1 MSYRLDEGKGRCTY
15 HIGVEDD
22 GCHSLLDYS
31 AVSESAWVLESIAR
45 SLNAVILERK
55 MIQKEINND
64 EDGNLKLVDNVNE
77 VIVVNEPPVLGRL
90 DNGFHHED
98 EKEEK
103 SCGNEVDD
111 VSESNTMAKL
121 SAADGVYT
129 RCELTIQRIETHLL
143 DPSPLSLS
151 SLSRG
156 SSFGEGV
163 EGAVDATTMK
173 KENVCPKKE
182 TTTSNND
189 TDTEPKATSVE
200 ETLSSRN
207 IRVAVVGNVGKSFNL
222 NMLAIISLSTK
233 LKKLYCALQMPESR
247 HLSEH

>member
-55 MIQKEINND
+55 MIQKEIHND

-77 VIVVNEPPVLGRL
+77 VVVVDEPPVLSRL

-111 VSESNTMAKL
+111 VSESKT
-121 SAADGVYT
+121 AAAGVYT

-163 EGAVDATTMK
+163 EGAGDATTMK

-207 IRVAVVGNVGKSFNL
+207 IRVAVVGNVGKSFN
-222 NMLAIISLSTK
+222 MLVIVSLSTSSQNSIVPCRCWK
-233 LKKLYCALQMPESR
+233 VYSYRNTDYLFSR
-247 HLSEH
+247 

>member
-1 MSYRLDEGKGRCTY
+1 
-15 HIGVEDD
+15 
-22 GCHSLLDYS
+22 
-31 AVSESAWVLESIAR
+31 
-45 SLNAVILERK
+45 
-55 MIQKEINND
+55 MIQKEIHND

-77 VIVVNEPPVLGRL
+77 VIVVDEPPVLGRL

-111 VSESNTMAKL
+111 VSERKTMAL

-163 EGAVDATTMK
+163 EGAVDATTIK
-173 KENVCPKKE
+173 KENVCPKNE
-182 TTTSNND
+182 TKTSNND
-189 TDTEPKATSVE
+189 TDAEPKATSVE

-222 NMLAIISLSTK
+222 NMLTIISSIT
-233 LKKLYCALQMPESR
+233 
-247 HLSEH
+247 